1 MLVSR
6 GLLFGSAYIRGGAI
20 FLILQYLR
28 LDHLYTLNQM
38 KVNCY
43 IKFFKIDKI
52 YRKIPNVSPGLI
64 EVRRPL
70 LGGLYSRGAYIWG
83 SLY

>member
-28 LDHLYTLNQM
+28 LDHPYTLIQM
-38 KVNCY
+38 KVDFY
-43 IKFFKIDKI
+43 INFFKIDKI
-52 YRKIPNVSPGLI
+52 YRKIQNISPGHI
-64 EVRRPL
+64 EVRKPL
-70 LGGLYSRGAYIWG
+70 LGGLYSGGLHRG